1 MKNIKIIFVIVC
13 LIATSIVTI
22 ATSKKRDIPVLL
34 NSSYGS
40 ASNCLNATVTNQA
53 ISVTSTGIIVAP
65 EMIDF
70 RNLGLPVTTL
80 QIATQTAIS
89 GTVGSVLRSCT
100 YSLNSTSGTL
110 HVYSCDDNGTP
121 SCQVSFTP
129 L

>member
-1 MKNIKIIFVIVC
+1 MKNINIIFVIIC
-13 LIATSIVTI
+13 LIGTSIVTI
-22 ATSKKRDIPVLL
+22 ATSKKGDSPVLL
-34 NSSYGS
+34 NSIYGS

-53 ISVTSTGIIVAP
+53 ITVSSAGSILSP

-70 RNLGLPVTTL
+70 RNLGLPVATL
-80 QIATQTAIS
+80 KIATETAIS
-89 GTVGSVLRSCT
+89 GMVGSVVRSCS

>member
-22 ATSKKRDIPVLL
+22 ATSKSSNGTVLV
-34 NSSYGS
+34 NSNYGS
-40 ASNCLNATVTNQA
+40 ASNCSNATVTNQV
-53 ISVTSTGIIVAP
+53 ITVSSSGFIVSP

-70 RNLGLPVTTL
+70 KNLGLPVATL

-89 GTVGSVLRSCT
+89 GTVGSVSRSCT